1 MSFDEAFKSVIISK
15 EARLSLKAN
24 HLHILQAENE
34 ADLFLKDIAFIVL
47 ESSQITLTSALL
59 SALAEFKIVLLS
71 CDESHLPNGVFMP
84 FLTHFQAAQT
94 ATEQLAVK
102 PQTKAILWQK
112 IVKNKITNQAFVLRL
127 KGHENEANELEN
139 FAKNV
144 RLNDASF
151 MESRA
156 AVLYFRTLFGAS
168 FSRDELC
175 FTNSALNYGYAVV
188 RAAVVRAVCVS
199 GLLAFLGIKHANAYN
214 QFNLCDDLIEPFRP
228 LVDRCVLGLLKGD
241 EFLQKQHKRALIE
254 NLQSSV
260 LINEK
265 KLPLIRGVN
274 HFVQGFKNA
283 LLNGG
288 ELANVSLA

>member
-1 MSFDEAFKSVIISK
+1 MSFDEAFKSVMISK

-47 ESSQITLTSALL
+47 ESPQITLTSALL

-102 PQTKAILWQK
+102 LQTKAILWQK

-156 AVLYFRTLFGAS
+156 AVLIFAR
-168 FSRDELC
+168 
-175 FTNSALNYGYAVV
+175 
-188 RAAVVRAVCVS
+188 
-199 GLLAFLGIKHANAYN
+199 FLG
-214 QFNLCDDLIEPFRP
+214 
-228 LVDRCVLGLLKGD
+228 
-241 EFLQKQHKRALIE
+241 
-254 NLQSSV
+254 
-260 LINEK
+260 
-265 KLPLIRGVN
+265 
-274 HFVQGFKNA
+274 
-283 LLNGG
+283 
-288 ELANVSLA
+288 